1 MNTHPI
7 HLLGECFDA
16 CHERKMPVPEP
27 EELPELQRLGERFL
41 ADRPEMDA
49 PAREGVL
56 LRLYG
61 FLHSMYCF
69 YRLRFPFDAEAEP
82 ERLRIGYE
90 TDVDHCMD
98 GGCYDVT
105 LEHRSLCFS
114 REPVSWED
122 LAAPFLSGEKE
133 SRLPWLAR
141 YGVRLPDDSCPV
153 LYDEGKLFLL
163 DPFGLKGVYSFEW
176 EA

>member
-1 MNTHPI
+1 
-7 HLLGECFDA
+7 
-16 CHERKMPVPEP
+16 MPVPKAA
-27 EELPELQRLGERFL
+27 ELPELRRLGERFL

-49 PAREGVL
+49 PAREGVM

-61 FLHSMYCF
+61 FVHAMDFF
-69 YRLRFPFDAEAEP
+69 YRLRFPFDAEARP
-82 ERLRIGYE
+82 EMLRIGYD

-105 LEHRSLCFS
+105 LEHRVLSFS
-114 REPVSWED
+114 REAVSWEA

-133 SRLPWLAR
+133 SRLPWLAK
-141 YGVRLPDDSCPV
+141 YSARLPDDGCPV
-153 LYDEGKLFLL
+153 LYDGEKLFLL
-163 DPFGLKGVYSFEW
+163 DPFGLKGVYSFTW

>member
-1 MNTHPI
+1 MDTGPI
-7 HLLGECFDA
+7 HRLGECFDA
-16 CHERKMPVPEP
+16 RFERKMPVPRP
-27 EELPELQRLGERFL
+27 EELPELQRLGESFL

-49 PAREGVL
+49 PARETVM

-61 FLHSMYCF
+61 YIHSLNSF
-69 YRLRFPFDAEAEP
+69 YRCRFPFDTEARP
-82 ERLRIGYE
+82 GKLRIGCD

-105 LEHRSLCFS
+105 LERSILCFS

-122 LAAPFLSGEKE
+122 LAAPFLSGEKA
-133 SRLPWLAR
+133 SRIPWPAR
-141 YGVRLPDDSCPV
+141 YAARLPDDGCPA
-153 LYDEGKLFLL
+153 LYDGEKLFLL